1 MFNKTEIIMNFQDK
15 IANLSNDELD
25 TLEVFMWDNYKID
38 IEAFKE
44 LIQHV
49 ESDSFIE
56 FIKELNQ

>member
-44 LIQHV
+44 LIQRV